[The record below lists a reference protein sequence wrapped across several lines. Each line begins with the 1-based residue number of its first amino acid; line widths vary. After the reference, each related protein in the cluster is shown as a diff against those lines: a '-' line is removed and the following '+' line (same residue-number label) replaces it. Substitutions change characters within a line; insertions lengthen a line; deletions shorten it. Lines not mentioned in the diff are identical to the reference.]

1 MDEKRQSHTWPP
13 IQSPSSSTTAPPSI
27 NHQAQPPRSDFQ
39 SPLPPILPTKRP
51 YEDELWSSPHPPA
64 PHPHHSSQRSQP
76 QQPHLQQHPY
86 SRLGPMSS
94 PGTASAAV
102 GAKMLSRRSHDPYA
116 MQQSQQHLDASPTHT
131 RRLSY
136 VQQNPE
142 SPSRF
147 GKDAFDDIKLPYGA
161 TRRTNSSPSQAAAV
175 AAAAAAAAAH
185 ARQQQHAVA
194 VGAGL
199 PPPHGPS
206 GVPSSPQHSSHVTP
220 SGVSGNSTP
229 MDAFIMAAEMGA
241 RAQSAVDS
249 ASGEGA
255 FETYELGKTIV
266 ASSKLYANQRRSNRL
281 LPGGSDS
288 TTAAC
293 YMIGGTPDSI
303 LSPLVAKV
311 NPCDPREERCKAVE
325 RVLKDK
331 TRGAICALNG
341 ENPREARADNLAAV
355 RICEVVADILVAYSA
370 RRMVES
376 RKELHAACREQE
388 GIINSLREELEK
400 ERRKRLELESECWC
414 KGQTDASGAGGSAT
428 GANSAG
434 VGGNVG
440 VSGGDSGGGVTG
452 APGAGRHMMGSDM
465 HQFDREKLVRR
476 GMLGGSTHRSM
487 DSDRGSL
494 SDTRGDKVDGQ

>member
-1 MDEKRQSHTWPP
+1 M
-13 IQSPSSSTTAPPSI
+13 
-27 NHQAQPPRSDFQ
+27 
-39 SPLPPILPTKRP
+39 
-51 YEDELWSSPHPPA
+51 
-64 PHPHHSSQRSQP
+64 
-76 QQPHLQQHPY
+76 
-86 SRLGPMSS
+86 GPMGPMGSLGIATATA
-94 PGTASAAV
+94 GT
-102 GAKMLSRRSHDPYA
+102 KMVSRPSHDPYA
-116 MQQSQQHLDASPTHT
+116 MQQSQQPLDASPTHT

-147 GKDAFDDIKLPYGA
+147 GKDAFEDVKLSYGA
-161 TRRTNSSPSQAAAV
+161 PRRTNSSPSQAAAV

-185 ARQQQHAVA
+185 AQQQQAVA

-199 PPPHGPS
+199 PPPHGPP
-206 GVPSSPQHSSHVTP
+206 GVPSPPQHSPHVTP
-220 SGVSGNSTP
+220 TGPGVTGNSTP

-376 RKELHAACREQE
+376 RKELHAAYREQE

-400 ERRKRLELESECWC
+400 ERRKRLEIESECWC
-414 KGQTDASGAGGSAT
+414 KGQTDASGAGGST
-428 GANSAG
+428 PGGNGGG
-434 VGGNVG
+434 VGGGGTGG
-440 VSGGDSGGGVTG
+440 VSGGDGGVG
-452 APGAGRHMMGSDM
+452 VPGVNAGRHMMGSDM
-465 HQFDREKLVRR
+465 HQYDREKLVRR
-476 GMLGGSTHRSM
+476 GMLGGSAHRSM